1 MDLDDLKQRW
11 EEQDRKLDASLHLST
26 RLLRESAL
34 GKAARATAR
43 LSWLMLP
50 EILLNL
56 GLVIWLG
63 SFLADHIGQ
72 ARFALPAVAL
82 DLGAIALLIAQGHQ
96 WWALRGVDYSAPV
109 MEIQKELGRLRL
121 QELRVLKWVLIT
133 APLAWTPLLIV
144 GIKGLLGLDAYVLFS
159 GAWLAANVA
168 FGLAVLLLAVWI
180 SRRYADRME
189 RSPWIQGL
197 MRNLSGYNLS
207 AAAGFLSS
215 LARFEEES
223 PA

>member
-11 EEQDRKLDASLHLST
+11 EEADRKLDASLRLST

-43 LSWLMLP
+43 LSWLLLP

-56 GLVIWLG
+56 GLVVWLG
-63 SFLADHIGQ
+63 SFLADHFGQ
-72 ARFALPAVAL
+72 ARFAIPAAAL
-82 DLGAIALLIAQGHQ
+82 DLGAIALLIARGRQ
-96 WWALRGVDYSAPV
+96 WWALRGIDYSAPV
-109 MEIQKELGRLRL
+109 VAIQKELGRLRL

-144 GIKGLLGLDAYVLFS
+144 AIEGLLGLDAYALFS

-168 FGLAVLLLAVWI
+168 FGVAALLLAVWI
-180 SRRYADRME
+180 SRRYAERME
-189 RSPWIQGL
+189 RSPRIQRV

-207 AAAGFLSS
+207 AAAGFLGS

>member
-11 EEQDRKLDASLHLST
+11 EEADRKLDASLRLST

-34 GKAARATAR
+34 GKAARATSR
-43 LSWLMLP
+43 LSWLLLP
-50 EILLNL
+50 ELLLNL
-56 GLVIWLG
+56 GLVVWLG
-63 SFLADHIGQ
+63 SFIADHFAQ
-72 ARFALPAVAL
+72 ARFSIPAVAL

-96 WWALRGVDYSAPV
+96 WVALRGIDYSAPV
-109 MEIQKELGRLRL
+109 VAIQKELGRLRL
-121 QELRVLKWVLIT
+121 QELRVFKWVMVT

-144 GIKGLLGLDAYVLFS
+144 SIKGLLGLDAYVLFS

-168 FGLAVLLLAVWI
+168 FGVAVLLLAVWI
-180 SRRYADRME
+180 SRRYAERME
-189 RSPWIQGL
+189 RSPWIQRL

>member
-1 MDLDDLKQRW
+1 MDIEDMKQRW
-11 EEQDRKLDASLHLST
+11 EEADRKLDASLRLST

-34 GKAARATAR
+34 GKAARATSR
-43 LSWLMLP
+43 LSWLMLS

-56 GLVIWLG
+56 GLVVWLG
-63 SFLADHIGQ
+63 SFIADHFAQ
-72 ARFALPAVAL
+72 ARFAIPALAL

-96 WWALRGVDYSAPV
+96 WFTLRGVDYGAPV
-109 MEIQKELGRLRL
+109 VAIQKELGRLRL
-121 QELRVLKWVLIT
+121 QELRVLKWVMVT

-144 GIKGLLGLDAYVLFS
+144 AIKGLLGLDAYVLFS

-168 FGLAVLLLAVWI
+168 FGLAVLLLAVWV

-189 RSPWIQGL
+189 RSPLIQRM
-197 MRNLSGYNLS
+197 MRNLSGYNLN

>member
-11 EEQDRKLDASLHLST
+11 EEQDRKLDASLRLST

-63 SFLADHIGQ
+63 SFLADHFAQ
-72 ARFALPAVAL
+72 ARFAIPAVAL

-96 WWALRGVDYSAPV
+96 WWALRAIDYSAPV
-109 MEIQKELGRLRL
+109 VAIQKELGRLRL
-121 QELRVLKWVLIT
+121 QELRVFKWVMIT

-144 GIKGLLGLDAYVLFS
+144 AIKGLLGLDAYVLFS
-159 GAWLAANVA
+159 GSWLAANVA
-168 FGLAVLLLAVWI
+168 FGVAVLLLAVWI

-189 RSPWIQGL
+189 RSPWIQRL
-197 MRNLSGYNLS
+197 MRNLSGYNLN
-207 AAAGFLSS
+207 AAAGFLGS

>member
-1 MDLDDLKQRW
+1 MDIEDMKQRW
-11 EEQDRKLDASLHLST
+11 EEADRKLDASLRLST

-34 GKAARATAR
+34 GKAARATSR

-56 GLVIWLG
+56 GLVVWLG
-63 SFLADHIGQ
+63 SFLADHFTQ
-72 ARFALPAVAL
+72 ARFAVPALAL

-96 WWALRGVDYSAPV
+96 WFALRNIDYSAPV
-109 MEIQKELGRLRL
+109 VAIQKELGRLRL
-121 QELRVLKWVLIT
+121 LELRVFKWVMVT

-144 GIKGLLGLDAYVLFS
+144 AIKGLLGLDPYAIFS

-189 RSPWIQGL
+189 RSPVIQSL
-197 MRNLSGYNLS
+197 MRNLSGYNLN
-207 AAAGFLSS
+207 AAAGFLGS

>member
-11 EEQDRKLDASLHLST
+11 EEADRKLDASLRLST

-34 GKAARATAR
+34 SKAARATFR

-56 GLVIWLG
+56 GLVVWLG
-63 SFLADHIGQ
+63 SFLADHFTQ
-72 ARFALPAVAL
+72 ARFAIPALAL

-96 WWALRGVDYSAPV
+96 WLALRRIDYGAPV
-109 MEIQKELGRLRL
+109 VAIQKEIGRLQL
-121 QELRVLKWVLIT
+121 QELRVLKWVMIT
-133 APLAWTPLLIV
+133 APLAWMPLLIV
-144 GIKGLLGLDAYVLFS
+144 AMKGLLGLDAYAIFS
-159 GAWLAANVA
+159 GSWLAANVA

-180 SRRYADRME
+180 SRRYADRMAG
-189 RSPWIQGL
+189 SPRLQRL
-197 MRNLSGYNLS
+197 MRNLSGYNLN

-215 LARFEEES
+215 LARFEEEV
-223 PA
+223 PG

>member
-11 EEQDRKLDASLHLST
+11 EEQDRRLDASLRLSA
-26 RLLRESAL
+26 RLLRESTL
-34 GKAARATAR
+34 GKAARATSR
-43 LSWLMLP
+43 LSWLQLP

-56 GLVIWLG
+56 AAVYWLG
-63 SFLADHIGQ
+63 SFIADHFTQ
-72 ARFALPAVAL
+72 ARFAIPAVAL

-96 WWALRGVDYSAPV
+96 WLALRRIDYSAPV
-109 MEIQKELGRLRL
+109 VAIQKEIGRLRL
-121 QELRVLKWVLIT
+121 QELRVLKWVMIT

-144 GIKGLLGLDAYVLFS
+144 ALEGLLGLDAYALFS

-168 FGLAVLLLAVWI
+168 TGLAVLLLAVWI

-189 RSPWIQGL
+189 RSPLIQRL
-197 MRNLSGYNLS
+197 MRNLSGYNLN
-207 AAAGFLSS
+207 AAAGFLGS
-215 LARFEEES
+215 LERFEEES

>member
-11 EEQDRKLDASLHLST
+11 EEADRKLDASLRLST

-34 GKAARATAR
+34 SKAARATSR
-43 LSWLMLP
+43 LSWLLLP
-50 EILLNL
+50 ELLLNL
-56 GLVIWLG
+56 GLVVWLG
-63 SFLADHIGQ
+63 SFLADHFGQ
-72 ARFALPAVAL
+72 ARFAIPAVAL

-96 WWALRGVDYSAPV
+96 WWALRAIDYSAPV
-109 MEIQKELGRLRL
+109 VAIQKELGRLRL
-121 QELRVLKWVLIT
+121 QELRLLKWVLIT

-144 GIKGLLGLDAYVLFS
+144 AIKGLLGLDAYVLFS

-189 RSPWIQGL
+189 RSPRLQRL
-197 MRNLSGYNLS
+197 MRNLSGYNLN

-215 LARFEEES
+215 LTRFEEEI

>member
-11 EEQDRKLDASLHLST
+11 EEADRKLDASLRLST
-26 RLLRESAL
+26 RLLRDSAL
-34 GKAARATAR
+34 GKAARATSR

-50 EILLNL
+50 ELLLNL
-56 GLVIWLG
+56 AAVVWLG
-63 SFLADHIGQ
+63 SFLADHFAQ
-72 ARFALPAVAL
+72 ARFAIPALAL
-82 DLGAIALLIAQGHQ
+82 DLGAIALLIAQGYQ
-96 WWALRGVDYSAPV
+96 WVALRSLDYGAPV
-109 MEIQKELGRLRL
+109 VAIQKEIGRLRL
-121 QELRVLKWVLIT
+121 LELRVFKWVLIT

-144 GIKGLLGLDAYVLFS
+144 AIKGLTGLDAYAILS

-168 FGLAVLLLAVWI
+168 FGVAVLLMAVWI
-180 SRRYADRME
+180 SRRYAERME
-189 RSPWIQGL
+189 SSPWLQRL
-197 MRNLSGYNLS
+197 MRNLSGYNLT

>member
-1 MDLDDLKQRW
+1 MDIEDMKQRW
-11 EEQDRKLDASLHLST
+11 EEADRKLDASLRLST
-26 RLLRESAL
+26 LLLRESAL
-34 GKAARATAR
+34 GKAARVTSR

-56 GLVIWLG
+56 GLVAWLG
-63 SFLADHIGQ
+63 SFIADHFAQ
-72 ARFALPAVAL
+72 ARFAIPALAL
-82 DLGAIALLIAQGHQ
+82 DLGAIALLIAQGHL
-96 WWALRGVDYSAPV
+96 WFALRGIDYGAPV
-109 MEIQKELGRLRL
+109 VAIQKELGRLRL
-121 QELRVLKWVLIT
+121 QELRVLKWVMVT

-144 GIKGLLGLDAYVLFS
+144 AIKGLLGLDAYVLFS

-168 FGLAVLLLAVWI
+168 FGLAVLLLAVWV

-189 RSPWIQGL
+189 RSSLIQRM
-197 MRNLSGYNLS
+197 MRNLSGYNLN

>member
-11 EEQDRKLDASLHLST
+11 EEQDRKLDASLRLST

-34 GKAARATAR
+34 SRAARAITR

-56 GLVIWLG
+56 GLVVWLG
-63 SFLADHIGQ
+63 SFLADHFAQ
-72 ARFALPAVAL
+72 ARFAIPAVAL
-82 DLGAIALLIAQGHQ
+82 DLGAVVLLIAQGHQ
-96 WWALRGVDYSAPV
+96 WWALRAIDYCAPV
-109 MEIQKELGRLRL
+109 VAIQKELGRLRL
-121 QELRVLKWVLIT
+121 QELRVFKWVLIT

-144 GIKGLLGLDAYVLFS
+144 ALKGLLGLDAYTIFS

-168 FGLAVLLLAVWI
+168 FGVAVLLLAVWV

-189 RSPWIQGL
+189 RSPRLQRV
-197 MRNLSGYNLS
+197 MRNLSGYNLN
-207 AAAGFLSS
+207 AAAGFLGS

>member
-11 EEQDRKLDASLHLST
+11 EEADRKLDASLRLST
-26 RLLRESAL
+26 RLLRESTL
-34 GKAARATAR
+34 SKAARATSR

-56 GLVIWLG
+56 GLVVWLG
-63 SFLADHIGQ
+63 SFLADHFTQ
-72 ARFALPAVAL
+72 ARFAIPALAL

-96 WWALRGVDYSAPV
+96 WLALRRLDYGAPV
-109 MEIQKELGRLRL
+109 VAIQKEIGRLRL
-121 QELRVLKWVLIT
+121 QELRVFKWVMIT

-144 GIKGLLGLDAYVLFS
+144 AIKGLTGLDAYAIFS

-189 RSPWIQGL
+189 RSPRIQSL
-197 MRNLSGYNLS
+197 MRSLSGYNLN
-207 AAAGFLSS
+207 AAAGFLTS
-215 LARFEEES
+215 LARFEEEI

>member
-11 EEQDRKLDASLHLST
+11 EEADRKLDASLRLST

-34 GKAARATAR
+34 SRAARATSR

-56 GLVIWLG
+56 GLIVWLG
-63 SFLADHIGQ
+63 SFLADHFTQ
-72 ARFALPAVAL
+72 ARFAVPALAL
-82 DLGAIALLIAQGHQ
+82 DLGAIALLISQGHQ
-96 WWALRGVDYSAPV
+96 WLALRAIDYGAPV
-109 MEIQKELGRLRL
+109 VAIQKEIGRLRL
-121 QELRVLKWVLIT
+121 QELRVLKWVMIT

-144 GIKGLLGLDAYVLFS
+144 AMKGLLGLDAYALFS

-189 RSPWIQGL
+189 RSPRLQRL
-197 MRNLSGYNLS
+197 MRNLSGYNLN

-215 LARFEEES
+215 LTRFEEEI